1 MEFLTA
7 GADMVLSKPLSL
19 KSLQQILSFVFSNN
33 NGPVVSRSNSQLMEY
48 DNKLRWVPLR
58 VITDIERSIETIFA

>member
-1 MEFLTA
+1 MEYLTA

-19 KSLQQILSFVFSNN
+19 KSLQQILSFVFSS

>member
-1 MEFLTA
+1 MEYLTA

-19 KSLQQILSFVFSNN
+19 KSLQQILSFVFSN

-58 VITDIERSIETIFA
+58 VITDIERSIDTIFA

>member
-1 MEFLTA
+1 MEYLTA

-58 VITDIERSIETIFA
+58 VITDIERSIDTIFA

>member
-1 MEFLTA
+1 MEYLTA

-19 KSLQQILSFVFSNN
+19 KSLQQVLSFVFSN

-58 VITDIERSIETIFA
+58 DITDIERSIETIFA